1 MLELNR
7 KTLFIGAAIIA
18 AFLHWNGRPVAVP
31 DGVLIKEDPDQ
42 QLIPENERKAIV
54 LDVGIAEPQA
64 RYKIRARV
72 LSTNRYW
79 FDPGAAIS
87 PIDLALGWGP
97 MSDSRILNELSIGQ
111 SLRYYHVKWRN
122 PPLPTNEIM
131 RHSANV
137 HMIPAN
143 PVVRDLL
150 FSLREGNL
158 IELNGS
164 LVIVSSKNGGQWSSS
179 LSRDDRGAGACE
191 LMYVTSVRV
200 LN

>member
-1 MLELNR
+1 MNR
-7 KTLFIGAAIIA
+7 KNIILGAVLIGA
-18 AFLHWNGRPVAVP
+18 FLYWKNRPVPVA
-31 DGVLIKEDPDQ
+31 DGVLIPEAPFQ
-42 QLIPENERKAIV
+42 ELIPEDQRRAIIFDSGV
-54 LDVGIAEPQA
+54 AEPMA
-64 RYKIRARV
+64 HYKIRARV

-97 MSDSRILNELSIGQ
+97 MSDSRVLNELSIGQ
-111 SLRYYHVKWRN
+111 SLRYYHVRWKN
-122 PPLPTNEIM
+122 PPIAETEIL

-137 HMIPAN
+137 HLIPAN
-143 PVVRDLL
+143 AMVKDLL
-150 FSLREGNL
+150 FTLREGNL

-164 LVIVSSKNGGQWSSS
+164 LVVVSSKNGGEWRTS

-191 LMYVTSVRV
+191 LMYVTTIRV

>member
-7 KTLFIGAAIIA
+7 KNIILGAVVIA
-18 AFLHWNGRPVAVP
+18 TFLHWNGRPVAVP
-31 DGVLIKEDPDQ
+31 EGVLVKDNPSQES
-42 QLIPENERKAIV
+42 IPENERKAIIT
-54 LDVGIAEPQA
+54 DVGIAEPLA
-64 RYKIRARV
+64 NYKIRARV

-97 MSDSRILNELSIGQ
+97 MSDSRVLNELSIGQ

-122 PPLPTNEIM
+122 PPIPENEIL

-137 HMIPAN
+137 HIIPAN
-143 PVVRDLL
+143 TIVKDLL

-158 IELNGS
+158 IELDGQ
-164 LVIVSSKNGGQWSSS
+164 LVVFSGKSGGEWKSS